1 MYLEYVTGLTA
12 EGVGECPE
20 LKVCSDFTRL
30 FNIFEIE
37 QNLPVFVQSGEIF
50 SDQL

>member
-1 MYLEYVTGLTA
+1 M
-12 EGVGECPE
+12 
-20 LKVCSDFTRL
+20 KVVRL

-50 SDQL
+50 SGTL